1 MSAPRGR
8 ASRRAVLALG
18 VLAVTGGGAAGAGAV
33 WRLQANDAGPVSPVR
48 RSPSP
53 TPSPT
58 PDYLALARTKVAA
71 YLAENGNGRI
81 TVAVR
86 DRTSDVGLTLGK
98 TRFQTASI
106 VKVDIL
112 AALLLRAKQQGKELT
127 EGDRYKAEKMITA
140 SDNASATALFNK
152 IGGRSGLAVANRTF
166 GLKET
171 TPSVHWGMAMTT
183 AADQVRLL
191 TALTDEAGPLRASDR
206 AYLFDLMSQVEETQD
221 WGVPAA
227 AGPDATATYVKN
239 GWDNISADGG
249 LWQVNTIGRLVEPG
263 RDWLVAVLS
272 GHHETQQAGIK
283 MVEAVARYTLREL
296 RSIPR

>member
-1 MSAPRGR
+1 MSASRSQ

-33 WRLQANDAGPVSPVR
+33 WRMNAKAADPANPAG

-58 PDYLALARTKVAA
+58 PDYVALAKAKVAA
-71 YLAENGNGRI
+71 YVAENGNGHI

-86 DRTSDVGLTLGK
+86 DRTSDVALTVGK
-98 TRFQTASI
+98 TRFQSASI

-127 EGDRYKAEKMITA
+127 DGDRYKAEKMITE
-140 SDNASATALFNK
+140 SDNDAATSLFSK
-152 IGGRSGLAVANRTF
+152 IGGKSGLTAANRTF
-166 GLKET
+166 GMKET

-191 TALTDEAGPLRASDR
+191 TALTDDAGPLDETGR
-206 AYLFDLMSQVEETQD
+206 AYLFDLMSQVEEDQD

-227 AGPDATATYVKN
+227 AGPDTTAVYVKN
-239 GWDNISADGG
+239 GWDNISADNG
-249 LWQVNTIGRLVEPG
+249 LWQVNTIGRLVEPD

-272 GHHETQQAGIK
+272 GHHETQPAGVK

-296 RSIPR
+296 RKIPT

>member
-1 MSAPRGR
+1 MSGR

-33 WRLQANDAGPVSPVR
+33 WRLQSNDAGPTNPTR
-48 RSPSP
+48 QSPSP

-58 PDYLALARTKVAA
+58 PDYVALARTKVAA
-71 YLAENGNGRI
+71 YLAENGNGHI

-86 DRTSDVGLTLGK
+86 DRMSDVALTLGK

-112 AALLLRAKQQGKELT
+112 AALLLRAKQQGNKLT
-127 EGDRYKAEKMITA
+127 DGDRYQAEKMITA
-140 SDNASATALFNK
+140 SDNNSATSLFGK
-152 IGGRSGLAVANRTF
+152 IGGKSGLTAANRTF
-166 GLKET
+166 GMKET

-191 TALTDEAGPLRASDR
+191 TALTDEAGPLGAADR
-206 AYLFDLMSQVEETQD
+206 AYLFSLMSQVEETQD

-227 AGPDATATYVKN
+227 AGPDATAVYVKN

-249 LWQVNTIGRLVEPG
+249 LWQVNTIGRVVEPG

-283 MVEAVARYTLREL
+283 LVEAVAKYTLREL
-296 RSIPR
+296 RKIPS